1 MICSC
6 FYPKVNQDIQT
17 ESIIKRF
24 IYFLLKR
31 GIGVNVKYSNAVRS
45 KGKRGVAFF
54 SLKAKTVFIAVLL
67 ALVLILAIGSVVSLP
82 VTHLGSEII
91 TPVPEA
97 LHSADSTSLGGVAQ
111 TSTWWLANT
120 QRPITTPCPT
130 GQSIQKV
137 NPDGTVVCQSSPSYW
152 TASGS
157 NIFNNNPGQVL
168 IGGSGT
174 LRVGTICLGGVCKN
188 SW

>member
-1 MICSC
+1 MIRSC

-31 GIGVNVKYSNAVRS
+31 GIGVNVKYSNAIRS
-45 KGKRGVAFF
+45 KGKRGTAFF